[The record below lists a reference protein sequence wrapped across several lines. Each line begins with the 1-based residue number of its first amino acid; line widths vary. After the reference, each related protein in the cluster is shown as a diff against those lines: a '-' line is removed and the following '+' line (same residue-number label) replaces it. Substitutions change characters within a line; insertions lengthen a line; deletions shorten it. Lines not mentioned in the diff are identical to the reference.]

1 MIPLLS
7 SLNGRPFRPEET
19 DNAYRFQGLRALA
32 KGTAGPLGRKALFR
46 PCFSATTRCV
56 DPSAPSPWYR
66 MSRAYLS
73 ALIKCCLILIFAF
86 AVTLVYGQ
94 DDDDEQSPGL
104 RARYQ
109 VNDAVVERVDPDIAF
124 QWGPSSPD
132 SRLPTGKFTANWV
145 GTLLLR
151 SAEMYQFHA
160 FVQGRIS
167 LKVKGQILL
176 EGDAKTARW
185 FSGPA
190 TALSFGDQPFEVTY
204 ERTGDAGQLQLFW
217 SSNEFPLE
225 PVPYHSLFQTK
236 PSPDLSLIE
245 QGRIQFDAYRCGNC
259 HAPKPDPNRLPA
271 PSLMHVG
278 SGTSHEWLI
287 GKLMRS
293 GTPTV
298 VEGEKMPHFGFN
310 RHEAAAI
317 VAALVSEATAPQFV
331 AAAKLK
337 ESDRAKDLQSGRTL
351 VGSLGCLA
359 CHTWRSLGEVTPFGG
374 ATLNEIGE
382 KRSAEWLST
391 WLQSPRRINPVHRMP
406 VFSLTE
412 KERSQIVLAL
422 VESSPPFNQGKPA
435 ASSST
440 GALVEQGRKLI
451 AAAKCAHC
459 HDLPGAKHDVAM
471 VAPLTNPDRDWKR
484 GCAAPL
490 DRTQNRPEFPNIDP
504 AAIKAYLAS
513 WKRDSSPA
521 EHAVEDSQF
530 GQRLLERKNCTNCH
544 DRDGT
549 RGISRHAAAIAKA
562 DEILSGLQMTLIPP
576 RLNAVGDRMRDAALA
591 EAIRGEQKSPRLNWL
606 RVRMPKFAH
615 SEVDQAALLK
625 YLIDHDRIPP
635 GGPGADK
642 AAEQIPEKPDAQQIL
657 AGREL
662 LGGKGFSCVACHAV
676 KEYTPKVTALGTRGS
691 NLHLIGERMRSEYFF
706 RWTRA
711 PLRVMPGVEMPNYQR
726 PHEYILPG
734 QLNQQLVA
742 IWQALN
748 DPNLTAP
755 TNPAVVEQLLSVG
768 LTDQPKVVRD
778 VFTVPGAPDETV
790 SRSYAAGLP
799 GGHSILFD
807 LETGSLRG
815 WTLGDF
821 ARQRCEGKRWY
832 WDLAGTKLAAG
843 FEKRPDIFLVDA
855 KTRQMLGPET
865 GWTVEYSLRTDQRED
880 RAVELHYDVKVSKED
895 INLSL
900 NNVIER
906 WEATAEG
913 WNRRIT
919 ATAPAGT
926 EVWFR
931 NSMPKLQFDHSQI
944 KVERSP
950 QARESQLPTDAIAFW
965 DDPESNRNLVKI
977 NYQTSLQWEIGRQV
991 VAAPKLSPTDKIT
1004 SVPGFDGRRLAFS
1017 RSIMPTALA
1026 WDHRQRLMFTSLKGH
1041 LYRQESEDDDQSLSI
1056 MEGGLAAPFG
1066 LIEIPSKGVDDLAE
1080 RQYSVVVAHKPEL
1093 LNLKFDNRGQI
1104 QARSV
1109 LASGWGVTDDYH
1121 DWTCG
1126 IVRDS
1131 LGNLFVGL
1139 GSDYTFKNRPKANS
1153 RWRGD
1158 ILRIEPDGKIDSIA
1172 HGLRYPTGLAIDDH
1186 DRLFCTD
1193 QQGVQNTF
1201 NELNFIE
1208 VGHRYG
1214 VPSRHETNPDAP
1226 ADPPAVQIP
1235 HPWTRSVNG
1244 IVWVPKSDSKA
1255 LTPFAGQ
1262 FLACEFNN
1270 HTLIRMSV
1278 QTVGDVV
1285 QGAAYAFSKPA
1296 KEGDS
1301 SNFVGPL
1308 CIGLSPVGEIYVGG
1322 LQDGGWAGGLN
1333 VGDIVKLT
1341 TNGELPNGIREI
1353 RVTKSGFEIEFFDVI
1368 DPTRAVDTRQ
1378 FKISGYTRVW
1388 KGDYATPDSGNHA
1401 CEVQS
1406 ATLGAD
1412 KRTVALIVTG
1422 RKPGSVYDVSVGEI
1436 GAESQRVLWPSL
1448 GHYTLHR
1455 IPE

>member
-1 MIPLLS
+1 MS
-7 SLNGRPFRPEET
+7 KTS
-19 DNAYRFQGLRALA
+19 
-32 KGTAGPLGRKALFR
+32 
-46 PCFSATTRCV
+46 
-56 DPSAPSPWYR
+56 SPWHPFSWIPR
-66 MSRAYLS
+66 PDSSVVL
-73 ALIKCCLILIFAF
+73 KCCLSLFISFS
-86 AVTLVYGQ
+86 VTLAYGQ
-94 DDDDEQSPGL
+94 DEDDEQPPGL

-109 VNDAVVERVDPDIAF
+109 VVDAVVERVDADLAF
-124 QWGPSSPD
+124 QWGQLPPD
-132 SRLPTGKFTANWV
+132 PRLPAGKFTASWS

-151 SAEMYQFHA
+151 SAETYQFHA
-160 FVQGRIS
+160 FAQGRVT
-167 LKVKGQILL
+167 LKVNGQTLL
-176 EGDAKTARW
+176 EGEAKAARW
-185 FSGPA
+185 ISGPA

-204 ERTGDAGQLQLFW
+204 ERTGDSGQLQLFW
-217 SSNEFPLE
+217 SSNDFPLE
-225 PVPYHSLFQTK
+225 PVPYHSLFQSK
-236 PSPDLSLIE
+236 PSPELSLVE

-259 HAPKPDPNRLPA
+259 HGSRLDPNRLQA
-271 PSLMHVG
+271 PSLKNVG
-278 SGTSHEWLI
+278 SGTSREWLI

-293 GTPTV
+293 GAPTV

-310 RHEAAAI
+310 RSEAESI
-317 VAALVSEATAPQFV
+317 VAALVSQAIAPEFV
-331 AAAKLK
+331 SAAKLK
-337 ESDRAKDLQSGRTL
+337 ESERAKDLQSGRTL
-351 VGSLGCLA
+351 VESLGCLA

-374 ATLNEIGE
+374 AKLDAIGE

-391 WLQSPRRINPVHRMP
+391 WLQSPSRLNPAHRMP

-412 KERSQIVLAL
+412 KERSQIVLTL
-422 VESSPPFNQGKPA
+422 VESSQPFDQGKPA
-435 ASSST
+435 TPA
-440 GALVEQGRKLI
+440 GALVEQGQKLM

-459 HDLPGAKHDVAM
+459 HDLPGAKKDVAM

-484 GCAAPL
+484 SCTAPL
-490 DRTQNRPEFPNIDP
+490 DRAQNRPEFPKVDP
-504 AAIKAYLAS
+504 AAINAYVAS
-513 WKRDSSPA
+513 WTREAAQA
-521 EHAVEDSQF
+521 EVATEDSQF
-530 GQRLLERKNCTNCH
+530 GRRLLERKNCTNCH
-544 DRDGT
+544 DRDGV
-549 RGISRHAAAIAKA
+549 RGISKHAAAIAKA
-562 DEILSGLQMTLIPP
+562 DEALSGLHMTLIPP
-576 RLNAVGDRMRDAALA
+576 QLNAVGDRMRDTALA

-615 SEVDQAALLK
+615 SDAEQAALLK
-625 YLIDHDRIPP
+625 YLIDHDRIPAS
-635 GGPGADK
+635 GPVPDK

-691 NLHLIGERMRSEYFF
+691 NLHLIGQRMRSEYFF

-755 TNPAVVEQLLSVG
+755 TNPAVVEQLLSVSS
-768 LTDQPKVVRD
+768 TDHPKVVRD
-778 VFTVPGAPDETV
+778 VFTVPGSPDETV
-790 SRSYAAGLP
+790 SRSYAAGVP

-843 FEKRPDIFLVDA
+843 FEKRPDTFLVDI

-865 GWTVEYSLRTDQRED
+865 GWTVEYSLHKDQRED
-880 RAVELHYDVKVSKED
+880 RAVELHYDIKVSKED
-895 INLSL
+895 ITHSL
-900 NNVIER
+900 NNVVER
-906 WEATAEG
+906 WEATPEG
-913 WNRRIT
+913 WDRRIT

-931 NSMPKLQFDHSQI
+931 NSTPKVHFDHSQI

-950 QARESQLPTDAIAFW
+950 QARESQLPVESIAFW
-965 DDPESNRNLVKI
+965 SDPELGRKVMKVSYR
-977 NYQTSLQWEIGRQV
+977 TSLKWELGRQATAV
-991 VAAPKLSPTDKIT
+991 PMLSPADKIT
-1004 SVPGFDGRRLAFS
+1004 SVPGFDGRRLAFP

-1056 MEGGLAAPFG
+1056 IEGGLAAPFG
-1066 LIEIPSKGVDDLAE
+1066 LIEIPIKDGASPGE
-1080 RQYSVVVAHKPEL
+1080 TQFSIVVAHKPEL
-1093 LNLKFDNRGQI
+1093 LNLRLDNQGEVQGR
-1104 QARSV
+1104 RV

-1158 ILRIEPDGKIDSIA
+1158 ILRIEPDGKIESIA
-1172 HGLRYPTGLAIDDH
+1172 HGLRYPTGLAIDDQ

-1201 NELNFIE
+1201 NELNFIQA
-1208 VGHRYG
+1208 GHRYG

-1226 ADPPAVQIP
+1226 ADAPAVQIP

-1244 IVWVPKSDSKA
+1244 IVWVPKSGSTGLA
-1255 LTPFAGQ
+1255 PFAGQ
-1262 FLACEFNN
+1262 FLACEMNN
-1270 HTLIRMSV
+1270 HALIRMSV

-1296 KEGDS
+1296 KEGDPA
-1301 SNFVGPL
+1301 NFVGPL
-1308 CIGLSPVGEIYVGG
+1308 CIGLSPLGEIYVGG

-1341 TNGELPNGIREI
+1341 SKGEVPNGIREI
-1353 RVTKSGFEIEFFDVI
+1353 RVTKSGFEVEFFHPI
-1368 DPTRAVDTRQ
+1368 DPDRAAESDR

-1401 CEVQS
+1401 CEVKS
-1406 ATLGAD
+1406 ATLSAD

-1422 RKPGSVYDVSVGEI
+1422 RKPGYVYDVSVGEI

-1455 IPE
+1455 IPD

>member
-1 MIPLLS
+1 MS
-7 SLNGRPFRPEET
+7 KT
-19 DNAYRFQGLRALA
+19 
-32 KGTAGPLGRKALFR
+32 
-46 PCFSATTRCV
+46 
-56 DPSAPSPWYR
+56 PSPWYPCSWIR
-66 MSRAYLS
+66 RGNLS
-73 ALIKCCLILIFAF
+73 ALLRCCLSLLISLSA
-86 AVTLVYGQ
+86 AVAVGQ
-94 DDDDEQSPGL
+94 NEDDEQPPGL

-109 VNDAVVERVDPDIAF
+109 VNDAVVERVDEDLAF
-124 QWGPSSPD
+124 QWGQSPPD
-132 SRLPTGKFTANWV
+132 ARLPSGKFSANWS

-151 SAEMYQFHA
+151 SAETYQFHA
-160 FVQGRIS
+160 FAQGRVR
-167 LKVKGQILL
+167 LKVNGQTLL
-176 EGDAKTARW
+176 EGEAETAGW

-190 TALSFGDQPFEVTY
+190 TSLSFGDQPFEVTY
-204 ERTGDAGQLQLFW
+204 ERTGDEGQLQLFW

-236 PSPDLSLIE
+236 ASPELSLVE

-259 HAPKPDPNRLPA
+259 HGSRLDPNRLQA
-271 PSLMHVG
+271 PSLKHVG
-278 SGTSHEWLI
+278 SGTSREWLI
-287 GKLMRS
+287 DKLMRS
-293 GTPTV
+293 GAPTV

-310 RHEAAAI
+310 RSEAESI
-317 VAALVSEATAPQFV
+317 VAALVSQATVPEFV
-331 AAAKLK
+331 AAAKQK
-337 ESDRAKDLQSGRTL
+337 ESDRAKDLPSGRTL
-351 VGSLGCLA
+351 VNSLGCLA
-359 CHTWRSLGEVTPFGG
+359 CHTWHSLGEVTPFGG
-374 ATLNEIGE
+374 ANLDAIGE
-382 KRSAEWLST
+382 KRSSEWLST
-391 WLQSPRRINPVHRMP
+391 WLQSPGRLNLNHRMP

-422 VESSPPFNQGKPA
+422 VESSQPFDHGKSAVGPPIG
-435 ASSST
+435 ASI
-440 GALVEQGRKLI
+440 EQGRKLI
-451 AAAKCAHC
+451 AAARCAHC
-459 HDLPGAKHDVAM
+459 HDLPGATNDVTM
-471 VAPLTNPDRDWKR
+471 VAPLTKPDRDWKR
-484 GCAAPL
+484 SCTAPL
-490 DRTQNRPEFPNIDP
+490 DRTQNRPEFPGIDA
-504 AAIKAYLAS
+504 AAIKAYCAS
-513 WKRDSSPA
+513 WKRDSSHA
-521 EHAVEDSQF
+521 EHTVEDSQF
-530 GQRLLERKNCTNCH
+530 GRRLLERKNCTSCH
-544 DRDGT
+544 DRDGA
-549 RGISRHAAAIAKA
+549 RGISKHAAAIAKT
-562 DEILSGLQMTLIPP
+562 DEALSGLHMTLIPP
-576 RLNAVGDRMRDAALA
+576 RLNAVGDRMRDTALA

-615 SEVDQAALLK
+615 SDVEQSALLK
-625 YLIDHDRIPP
+625 YLVDHDRIPA
-635 GGPGADK
+635 GGPVVEQAV
-642 AAEQIPEKPDAQQIL
+642 EQIPEKPDAQQIL

-691 NLHLIGERMRSEYFF
+691 NLHLIGQRMRSEYFF

-755 TNPAVVEQLLSVG
+755 TNPAVVEQLLTVSS
-768 LTDQPKVVRD
+768 TDQPKVVRD
-778 VFTVPGAPDETV
+778 VFTVPGSPDETV

-832 WDLAGTKLAAG
+832 WDLAGTTLAAG

-865 GWTVEYSLRTDQRED
+865 GWTVEYSLHTDQRED
-880 RAVELHYDVKVSKED
+880 RYVELHYDVKVSKED
-895 INLSL
+895 LTFSL
-900 NNVIER
+900 NVVER

-913 WNRRIT
+913 WERRIT

-931 NSMPKLQFDHSQI
+931 NSTPKIHFNHSQI

-950 QARESQLPTDAIAFW
+950 QARESQLPAEAIAFW
-965 DDPESNRNLVKI
+965 NDPESNRQVMKAS
-977 NYQTSLQWEIGRQV
+977 YETSLRWEFGRQAAV
-991 VAAPKLSPTDKIT
+991 VSKLSPADKVT
-1004 SVPGFDGRRLAFS
+1004 SVPGFDGRRLAFP

-1026 WDHRQRLMFTSLKGH
+1026 WDHRQRLMFTSLKGD
-1041 LYRQESEDDDQSLSI
+1041 LYRQESADDQQSLSVV
-1056 MEGGLAAPFG
+1056 EGGLAAPFG
-1066 LIEIPSKGVDDLAE
+1066 LIEIPNTGAADPAE
-1080 RQYSVVVAHKPEL
+1080 RQFSIVVAHKPEL
-1093 LNLKFDNRGQI
+1093 LNLKLDKLGQV

-1158 ILRIEPDGKIDSIA
+1158 ILRIEPDGKIESIA
-1172 HGLRYPTGLAIDDH
+1172 HGLRYPTGLAIDGQ
-1186 DRLFCTD
+1186 DRLFCSD

-1201 NELNFIE
+1201 NELNLIQ

-1214 VPSRHETNPDAP
+1214 VPSRHEISPDAP
-1226 ADPPAVQIP
+1226 ADAPAVQIP

-1244 IVWVPKSDSKA
+1244 IVWVPKSDTKA
-1255 LTPFAGQ
+1255 LAPFAGQ

-1270 HTLIRMSV
+1270 HSLIRMSV

-1285 QGAAYAFSKPA
+1285 QGAAYAFSRPA

-1341 TNGELPNGIREI
+1341 SNGELPNGIREI
-1353 RVTKSGFEIEFFDVI
+1353 RATKSGFDVEFFHPI
-1368 DPTRAVDTRQ
+1368 DPNRAAETGQ

-1401 CEVQS
+1401 CEVQP
-1406 ATLGAD
+1406 ATLSAD
-1412 KRTVALIVTG
+1412 KRTVALIVSG
-1422 RKPGSVYDVSVGEI
+1422 RKLGHVYDVSVGEI
-1436 GAESQRVLWPSL
+1436 GSATQRVLWPSI
-1448 GHYTLHR
+1448 GHYTLHQ
-1455 IPE
+1455 IPD

>member
-1 MIPLLS
+1 MIPLFS
-7 SLNGRPFRPEET
+7 KLNGRPFRPEET
-19 DNAYRFQGLRALA
+19 HNAYRFQGLRALA
-32 KGTAGPLGRKALFR
+32 KGTAGPLGRKTICR
-46 PCFSATTRCV
+46 PCFFAITRCI
-56 DPSAPSPWYR
+56 DASDQSPWHL
-66 MSRAYLS
+66 LS
-73 ALIKCCLILIFAF
+73 AAIKCWLGLFFVFSGTLAF
-86 AVTLVYGQ
+86 GQ
-94 DDDDEQSPGL
+94 DEDDEQPPGL
-104 RARYQ
+104 RGRYQ
-109 VNDAVVERVDPDIAF
+109 VGDAVVERVDSDLAF
-124 QWGPSSPD
+124 QWGSSPPD
-132 SRLPTGKFTANWV
+132 PRLPAGKFTANWI

-151 SAEMYQFHA
+151 SAETYQFHA
-160 FVQGRIS
+160 FAQGRVR
-167 LKVKGQILL
+167 LKVDGQTLL
-176 EGDAKTARW
+176 DGEAKTAGW
-185 FSGPA
+185 ISGPA
-190 TALSFGDQPFEVTY
+190 TALSFGDQPFQVTY
-204 ERTGDAGQLQLFW
+204 ERMGDFGQLQLFW
-217 SSNEFPLE
+217 SSNDFPLE
-225 PVPYHSLFQTK
+225 PVPYHSLFQTR
-236 PSPDLSLIE
+236 PSPELSLIE

-259 HAPKPDPNRLPA
+259 HTSKLSANRLQA
-271 PSLMHVG
+271 PSLKHVG
-278 SGTSHEWLI
+278 SGTPNEWLI

-293 GTPTV
+293 GAPTA

-310 RHEAAAI
+310 RNEAESI
-317 VAALVSEATAPQFV
+317 VAALVSEATVPEFV

-351 VGSLGCLA
+351 VESLGCLA

-374 ATLNEIGE
+374 GKLDAIGE

-391 WLQSPRRINPVHRMP
+391 WLQSPGRLNPTHRMP

-422 VESSPPFNQGKPA
+422 VESSQPFDPGKSAVTPA
-435 ASSST
+435 
-440 GALVEQGRKLI
+440 GALVEQGQKLI
-451 AAAKCAHC
+451 AAARCVHC
-459 HDLPGAKHDVAM
+459 HDLPGAKKEVVT

-484 GCAAPL
+484 SCTAPL
-490 DRTQNRPEFPNIDP
+490 DRAMNRPEFPSVDLV
-504 AAIKAYLAS
+504 AIKAYLAS
-513 WKRDSSPA
+513 WTREAAQA
-521 EHAVEDSQF
+521 EVAAQDSQF
-530 GQRLLERKNCTNCH
+530 GRRLLERKNCTNCH
-544 DRDGT
+544 DLDGT
-549 RGISRHAAAIAKA
+549 RGISKHAAAIAKA
-562 DEILSGLQMTLIPP
+562 DESLYGLHMTLIPP
-576 RLNAVGDRMRDAALA
+576 RLNAVGDRMRDTALA

-615 SEVDQAALLK
+615 SDVEQAALLK
-625 YLIDHDRIPP
+625 YLIDHDRIPA
-635 GGPGADK
+635 GGPVSDK
-642 AAEQIPEKPDAQQIL
+642 SAEQIPKKSDAQQIL

-691 NLHLIGERMRSEYFF
+691 NLHLIGQRMRSEYFF

-755 TNPAVVEQLLSVG
+755 TNPAVVEQLLSVSR
-768 LTDQPKVVRD
+768 TDHPKVVRD
-778 VFTVPGAPDETV
+778 VFTVPGSPDETV

-832 WDLAGTKLAAG
+832 WDLAGTTLAAG
-843 FEKRPDIFLVDA
+843 FEKRPDIFLVDV
-855 KTRQMLGPET
+855 KTRQLLGPET
-865 GWTVEYSLRTDQRED
+865 GWTVEYILNTDRRDD
-880 RAVELHYDVKVSKED
+880 RAVELHYDITLSKD
-895 INLSL
+895 DATFSLS
-900 NNVIER
+900 NVVER

-913 WNRRIT
+913 WERRIS
-919 ATAPAGT
+919 AVAPVGT

-931 NSMPKLQFDHSQI
+931 NSTPKIHFDHSQI

-950 QARESQLPTDAIAFW
+950 QARESQLPGDTIAFW
-965 DDPESNRNLVKI
+965 DDAESNRKVMKVS
-977 NYQTSLQWEIGRQV
+977 YQTSLRWELGRQD
-991 VAAPKLSPTDKIT
+991 AAVPKLSPADKIT
-1004 SVPGFDGRRLAFS
+1004 SVPGFDGRRLAFP

-1041 LYRQESEDDDQSLSI
+1041 LYRQESEDDQQSLTVI
-1056 MEGGLAAPFG
+1056 EGGLAAPFG
-1066 LIEIPSKGVDDLAE
+1066 LIEIPIKGAANPVE
-1080 RQYSVVVAHKPEL
+1080 RQFTVVVAHKPEL
-1093 LNLKFDNRGQI
+1093 LNLRLDNLGQV
-1104 QARSV
+1104 QARNV
-1109 LASGWGVTDDYH
+1109 LATGWGVTDDYH

-1131 LGNLFVGL
+1131 IGNLFVGL

-1158 ILRIEPDGKIDSIA
+1158 ILRIEPDGKIESIA
-1172 HGLRYPTGLAIDDH
+1172 HGLRYPTGLAIDDQ
-1186 DRLFCTD
+1186 DRLFCSD

-1201 NELNFIE
+1201 NELNFIQT
-1208 VGHRYG
+1208 GHRYG
-1214 VPSRHETNPDAP
+1214 VPSRHEANPEAP
-1226 ADPPAVQIP
+1226 ADAPAVQIP

-1244 IVWVPKSDSKA
+1244 IVWVPKSDSNGLA
-1255 LTPFAGQ
+1255 PFAGQ

-1296 KEGDS
+1296 KEGDPA
-1301 SNFVGPL
+1301 NFVGPL

-1341 TNGELPNGIREI
+1341 SNGELPNGIREI
-1353 RVTKSGFEIEFFDVI
+1353 RATKSGFEIEFFHPI
-1368 DPTRAVDTRQ
+1368 DPSRAAETGN

-1406 ATLGAD
+1406 ATLSAD
-1412 KRTVALIVTG
+1412 KQRVTLVVSG
-1422 RKPGSVYDVSVGEI
+1422 RKPGYVYDVSVGEI
-1436 GAESQRVLWPSL
+1436 GAEPQRALWPSI

-1455 IPE
+1455 IPD